1 MEKRTEK
8 TEDFIDLTEIQR
20 NINFN
25 ATEVKKNIER
35 KDLQKKIFKT
45 SDGYSIMLP
54 QTSKKRQHLLKGH
67 KKTKDNNQKR
77 KRRNKYIFFLEEII
91 KNSKFEKVTAN
102 SKRNSKPEVE
112 NYIFF
117 KTNIKIQDK
126 IYTLR
131 IVTEDIN
138 KKHAPPEPEKKDAES
153 SFFPENVD
161 FQERLKPTWKSDSG
175 QRAYEYNNTFPEKKS
190 SFFYIYDIYETK
202 FHIIRDKNQVITPVQ
217 EKNSDTAIT
226 PENFTVYF
234 KNLLDTG
241 KYGKNPVKIAAVCLK
256 MAEESGGKENKERI
270 AEWLKKQGCTSGEST
285 KKFFE
290 EFAKQSISQRT
301 NNKHQD
307 CKNPGKE
314 KDKNNEYNRGW

>member
-175 QRAYEYNNTFPEKKS
+175 QRAYGYTNTFPEKKS
-190 SFFYIYDIYETK
+190 SVFYIYDIYETK
-202 FHIIRDKNQVITPVQ
+202 IHIIRDKNPV
-217 EKNSDTAIT
+217 IT
-226 PENFTVYF
+226 PENFTIYF
-234 KNLLDTG
+234 QNLLNTG
-241 KYGKNPVKIAAVCLK
+241 KYGKNPIKIAAVCLK

-270 AEWLKKQGCTSGEST
+270 AEWLKQQGCTSGEST

-290 EFAKQSISQRT
+290 ELAEQNISKRT

-307 CKNPGKE
+307 YKKQNIEKN
-314 KDKNNEYNRGW
+314 KNNKYNMEW